1 MKRCFPRMLPQPEL
15 NHGLERKRRLKMK
28 MHLLKSQ
35 GPSFISI
42 LPCAGTKNVH
52 KWTGFRTAVDNWI
65 LLLSVNFL
73 VTKSKFISGYIKK
86 CFHYFISKVVPYV
99 CSSKWRHTFM
109 LTKCHIWKVEA
120 DSVCFSWSL
129 KLTVISSFFSLENT
143 PLLKDKL
150 QRCAM
155 KSVCKCLYSFVA
167 F

>member
-1 MKRCFPRMLPQPEL
+1 
-15 NHGLERKRRLKMK
+15 MK
-28 MHLLKSQ
+28 MHLLKNQ
-35 GPSFISI
+35 GRCFISI

-52 KWTGFRTAVDNWI
+52 KRAGFRTVVDNWT

-99 CSSKWRHTFM
+99 CFSKWRHTFM

-120 DSVCFSWSL
+120 DCLFFL
-129 KLTVISSFFSLENT
+129 KFKVYCYITFFFPRKYTLIERH
-143 PLLKDKL
+143 KL